1 MPVQDLFSLAG
12 QTVLITGAGSGL
24 GRAIAIACGEAGADV
39 VCADV
44 DLAAAEAVA
53 ALIAAI
59 PASAIAVE
67 VDVVDETAVERM
79 VKAAVDAYGSLDV
92 AFCNAGI
99 AGTYRRIDQVNI
111 DEWRRVIDVDLTG
124 VMLTAK
130 HATRVM
136 IPQGHGKLILTA
148 SVWGLIGSD
157 SVPIPEYA
165 AAKGGVV
172 NLTRELA
179 LELAESGITVNA
191 LAPGFFNTNLGRTT
205 PPDVK
210 VKLRAASIAL
220 IPSHRRSTPD
230 EIQGPALF
238 LAGSASNTVN
248 GHILVVDGGA
258 LAR

>member
-1 MPVQDLFSLAG
+1 
-12 QTVLITGAGSGL
+12 
-24 GRAIAIACGEAGADV
+24 V
-39 VCADV
+39 V
-44 DLAAAEAVA
+44 
-53 ALIAAI
+53 
-59 PASAIAVE
+59 
-67 VDVVDETAVERM
+67 
-79 VKAAVDAYGSLDV
+79 
-92 AFCNAGI
+92 FCNAGI
-99 AGTYRRIDQVNI
+99 SGAYRRIDQVNI

-130 HATRVM
+130 HAAQVM

-205 PPDVK
+205 PPEVK
-210 VKLRAASIAL
+210 VKLREASIAL